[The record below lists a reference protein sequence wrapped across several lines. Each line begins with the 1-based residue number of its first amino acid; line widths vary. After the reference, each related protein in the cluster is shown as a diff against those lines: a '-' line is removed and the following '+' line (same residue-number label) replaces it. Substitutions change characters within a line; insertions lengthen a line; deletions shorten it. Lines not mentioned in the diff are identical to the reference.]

1 MLTNELFSYLT
12 EKQKIELLEEAKSLV
27 FPKNTVLFS
36 EGSKSEG
43 PFFIEY
49 GTVKRY
55 ISGVDGKESI
65 FEIVG
70 PGDIFGHRILFAHEN
85 HFDSSCSITEVRLK
99 FIPKILFMRFIAEN
113 NEFNKEYIN
122 LLSTDGIRHIRHSQ
136 VVAQLSL
143 RQRTAFYLLY
153 IQSKNLNPENKDVEI
168 SREDL
173 ANLLGTVKESAVRIL
188 HEFKTHNALT
198 SSGRKMTILDI
209 DYLKTVA
216 KIFK

>member
-1 MLTNELFSYLT
+1 MLTKELFDHLT
-12 EKQKIELLEEAKSLV
+12 EKQKIELIEESKLLV
-27 FPKNTVLFS
+27 FPKNTVLFA
-36 EGSKSEG
+36 EGSKSAG

-65 FEIVG
+65 FEILG
-70 PGDIFGHRILFAHEN
+70 PGDIFGHRILFTHEN

-99 FIPKILFMRFIAEN
+99 FIPKDLFTRFIVEN

-153 IQSKNLNPENKDVEI
+153 IQSKNLNPENRDVEI

-188 HEFKTHNALT
+188 HEFKAENALT
-198 SSGRKMTILDI
+198 SSGRKMTITDMEHM
-209 DYLKTVA
+209 KKVA